1 MQSDVQIDKIIQK
14 ISLID
19 KEPDKA
25 KEIDENMKKLKPDFE
40 VGFKCEQE
48 ARCGDEIQYTIKL
61 LQQ

>member
-1 MQSDVQIDKIIQK
+1 M
-14 ISLID
+14 
-19 KEPDKA
+19 
-25 KEIDENMKKLKPDFE
+25 DENMKKLKPDFE